1 MKKILIIG
9 NCGAL
14 IDRLYEY
21 KVYLIS
27 SCSSR
32 YENVEKIDIREDNPT
47 EILNFVLEYDID
59 FTIVVSKKAIKSD
72 IVSIFQANDKL
83 IFGPTENSAK
93 YFLNKSSLKKLLYKL
108 HMPISKFATF
118 DKSQLAL
125 DYLQKSDYPLLIGDE
140 NGCQKFC
147 CSTFKQAKY
156 VIQNLESQNESMLI
170 EDFVY
175 GHNFKIYYITDGYN
189 AIPLVSLKKTLF
201 DNDWNFNFD
210 GVEIEVQDNFITT
223 SIQKTITDNVVL
235 PILNY
240 LQRGDNSYSGILAV
254 SCVLNEDLS
263 YNITDIDT
271 FFSNMDA
278 QATLNLIDENLVEVF
293 ESCANGSFSD
303 EYDDILIN
311 DNFSVAKLVKFNRK
325 FNKSEIN
332 DLIESKIIKCGEN
345 IVLTSTAKTIS
356 RAKEKLSDDIKFIN
370 SEE

>member
-1 MKKILIIG
+1 
-9 NCGAL
+9 
-14 IDRLYEY
+14 
-21 KVYLIS
+21 
-27 SCSSR
+27 
-32 YENVEKIDIREDNPT
+32 
-47 EILNFVLEYDID
+47 
-59 FTIVVSKKAIKSD
+59 
-72 IVSIFQANDKL
+72 
-83 IFGPTENSAK
+83 
-93 YFLNKSSLKKLLYKL
+93 
-108 HMPISKFATF
+108 
-118 DKSQLAL
+118 
-125 DYLQKSDYPLLIGDE
+125 
-140 NGCQKFC
+140 
-147 CSTFKQAKY
+147 
-156 VIQNLESQNESMLI
+156 MLI

-201 DNDWNFNFD
+201 DDDWNFNFD
-210 GVEIEVQDNFITT
+210 GVEIEVQDNFITN
-223 SIQKTITDNVVL
+223 SIQKTITDDIVL

-345 IVLTSTAKTIS
+345 VVLTSTAKTIS

-370 SEE
+370 CEE